1 MSHGNGKPVLAANP
15 AEREEW
21 GKQGQAQLIAIVKQM
36 HLKEAMDDLKQ
47 HDDYTNKVLV
57 PKFGKILPGT
67 R

>member
-1 MSHGNGKPVLAANP
+1 METESRSYPPTRLSARSG
-15 AEREEW
+15 
-21 GKQGQAQLIAIVKQM
+21 GKQGQAQVVAIIKQM